1 MIRRHYTA
9 ALSLFAAACLAP
21 GMAAAQPVNEDG
33 KATVTFVSPMSVVKI
48 RDLDFGTIYM
58 DAASTGG
65 TVVINPTLAEGSEIS
80 VTGDLLSGNDGH
92 SAKFG
97 GSPERTKK
105 IKIRIPKGTVTMTR
119 LGGAE
124 TLVVRNF
131 TLNGPAQRTV
141 TANTYFD
148 FRVGATIDIPAGA
161 AEGSYEGSFDVQVQY
176 P

>member
-1 MIRRHYTA
+1 MNRRIDPTLVILLATA
-9 ALSLFAAACLAP
+9 ALGTAP
-21 GMAAAQPVNEDG
+21 AAAQPVQADG
-33 KATVTFVSPMSVVKI
+33 QSTVTMVSPMSVVKI

-65 TVVINPTLAEGSEIS
+65 TVVIDPTRPEGSEFS
-80 VTGDLLSGNDGH
+80 VTGAILSGGDGH

-105 IKIRIPKGTVTMTR
+105 IKIRIPKGTITMTR
-119 LGGAE
+119 LGGTE

-131 TLNGPAQRTV
+131 TLDGPDQRTV

-148 FRVGATIDIPAGA
+148 FRVGASIDIPAGA
-161 AEGSYEGSFDVQVQY
+161 AEGSYEGQFEVQVQY